1 MQKVTDY
8 GIPAVLLSTV
18 MDGDGV
24 WCHNWSHYDTS
35 AGVVSMLELKVAFQC
50 RNMQTPSHRS
60 QQHQANVEESITTG
74 KFDHA
79 TATFHL
85 LAQQVVRGRVAPSTS

>member
-24 WCHNWSHYDTS
+24 WCQI
-35 AGVVSMLELKVAFQC
+35 GVSM
-50 RNMQTPSHRS
+50 T
-60 QQHQANVEESITTG
+60 HQLV
-74 KFDHA
+74 
-79 TATFHL
+79 L
-85 LAQQVVRGRVAPSTS
+85 YRC